1 MKRLV
6 LLCLLLA
13 SSLTFADSTTTSTDY
28 KLAPSDEELDAKVH
42 DYLLGRRVMAVV
54 LVGGTFVAG
63 FAGSVMRRR
72 ARKRQ
77 EEQR

>member
-1 MKRLV
+1 MKRL
-6 LLCLLLA
+6 LFLCLLLA
-13 SSLTFADSTTTSTDY
+13 SSLALADSTTTSTDY
-28 KLAPSDEELDAKVH
+28 KLAPSEEELDARVH

-63 FAGSVMRRR
+63 LAGSVIRRR

-77 EEQR
+77 EENR